1 MRRVSRDAALLD
13 VTEEDLFVALK
24 KARRREDLESTEVHL
39 LHRAGLIDEDGN
51 ATPAGQA
58 LHKKRWVLGQ
68 GNDAKAILGKALRP
82 LLPVQVIEQELRG
95 FPAISEEGL
104 LELLKVHGAARMDL
118 TPDELR
124 PALRTLNKLDVLV
137 YSRQKKTVRLGRLP
151 EEQEAAPGED
161 DRIGVLVSPQTPYSN
176 LVGLRRILRRLE
188 GTVYW
193 VDKHFNARA
202 FEDLVEE
209 IDPGEVDEV
218 RIISGSAEN
227 VLSPRSL
234 KDFGR
239 FQIEME
245 NKGVAAEWRVAD
257 KRVEGDLHD
266 RWLLDAK
273 SRYNLP
279 PVNSFYQSQYS
290 EILQTEAEPP
300 VERWWSG
307 AAPHGS

>member
-13 VTEEDLFVALK
+13 VTDDDLFVALK
-24 KARRREDLESTEVHL
+24 KARRHEDLGSSELHL
-39 LHRAGLIDEDGN
+39 LRKAGLIDEDIN
-51 ATPAGQA
+51 VTPAGQE
-58 LHKKRWVLGQ
+58 LHKKRWILSQVD
-68 GNDAKAILGKALRP
+68 DAKALLGKALRP

-95 FPAISEEGL
+95 FPAVSEEGL
-104 LELLKVHGAARMDL
+104 LELLQVHGAARMDL
-118 TPDELR
+118 TTDELR
-124 PALRTLNKLDVLV
+124 PALRTLNSLDVLV

-151 EEQEAAPGED
+151 GAKEAAPGED

-188 GTVYW
+188 GRVYW

-202 FEDLVEE
+202 LEDLVEE
-209 IDPGEVDEV
+209 LDSDAVDDV

-234 KDFGR
+234 KDFRR

-245 NKGVAAEWRVAD
+245 NKGITAEWRVAD
-257 KRVEGDLHD
+257 TRVEGDLHD

-279 PVNSFYQSQYS
+279 PVNSFYKSQYS
-290 EILQTEAEPP
+290 ELLQTDAEPP
-300 VERWWSG
+300 VERWWSDSE
-307 AAPHGS
+307 PHE